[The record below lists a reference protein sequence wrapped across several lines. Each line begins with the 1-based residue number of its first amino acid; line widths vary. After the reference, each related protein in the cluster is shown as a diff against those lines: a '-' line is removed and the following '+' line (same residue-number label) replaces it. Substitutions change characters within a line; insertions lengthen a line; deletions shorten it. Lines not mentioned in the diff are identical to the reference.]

1 MESTSISDQVSVTE
15 EAVTAEGTAEVSAEE
30 ESEVSKA
37 TDQTVAGEEEVS
49 LEEQKR
55 RQKQTNRQILKDWYV
70 LFDRLNSCPEAARI
84 RIKREIIENIEND
97 LM

>member
-49 LEEQKR
+49 LEEQER
-55 RQKQTNRQILKDWYV
+55 RQKQTSRQILKDWYE
-70 LFDRLNSCPEAARI
+70 LFDRISSCPVAARR
-84 RIKREIIENIEND
+84 RIKRKIEDD